1 MEDTW
6 VNIFSTSKA
15 YQAEVAKDILFDE
28 GIASVII
35 NKQDTNYLFGEV
47 ELYVE
52 RDDAILA
59 KHILEKANITF

>member
-1 MEDTW
+1 M
-6 VNIFSTSKA
+6 
-15 YQAEVAKDILFDE
+15 AKDILYDE

-35 NKQDTNYLFGEV
+35 NKQDSTYLFGEI

-59 KHILEKANITF
+59 KYILDKAQIK

>member
-1 MEDTW
+1 MEETW

-15 YQAEVAKDILFDE
+15 YLAEMAKDILYDE

-35 NKQDTNYLFGEV
+35 NKQDSTYLFGNV

-52 RDDAILA
+52 RDDTIIA
-59 KHILEKANITF
+59 KHILEKADIK

>member
-1 MEDTW
+1 MEETW

-15 YQAEVAKDILFDE
+15 YIAEMAKDILYGE

-35 NKQDTNYLFGEV
+35 NKQDSTYLFGDV

-52 RDDAILA
+52 RDNAIIA
-59 KHILEKANITF
+59 KHILEKAKIK